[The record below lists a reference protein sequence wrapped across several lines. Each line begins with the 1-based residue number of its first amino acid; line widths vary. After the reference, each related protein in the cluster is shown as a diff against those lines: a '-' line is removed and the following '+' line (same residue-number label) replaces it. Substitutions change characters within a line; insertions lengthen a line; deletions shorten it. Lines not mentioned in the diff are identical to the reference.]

1 MTATPTRVTHQDILD
16 GTITDVDVNAANIDG
31 IAATASMRTL
41 GTGATQAAGGTHTH
55 TGGTPVWSEI
65 PSGTV
70 DGANAA
76 FVFAHT
82 PSAGTLRV
90 YRNGQRMSAGATMDY
105 TLTTATVTFVAGNL
119 PQTGDILLG
128 DYSY

>member
-16 GTITDVDVNAANIDG
+16 GTITDTDVAAANIDG
-31 IAATASMRTL
+31 LDAVPSLRTL
-41 GTGATQAAGGTHTH
+41 GTGDLQAAPGDHTH
-55 TGGTPVWSEI
+55 SGATVVFGEI
-65 PSGTV
+65 PTGTV

-82 PSAGTLRV
+82 PAAGTLRV
-90 YRNGQRMSAGATMDY
+90 YRNGLRMSAGATMDY
-105 TLTTATVTFVAGNL
+105 TLATATVTFVAGNL
-119 PQTGDILLG
+119 PQTGDLIQG